1 MSPFSF
7 MNVRLRERVIQ
18 ILVGLALVLASGWYL
33 WSDTIKPLVDKK
45 ITADSVGDSVKL
57 GVHYLALQAHAEEMA
72 KKREAL
78 LEEERKRR
86 AEALKTDS
94 ALGKPVEP

>member
-1 MSPFSF
+1 MHVSF
-7 MNVRLRERVIQ
+7 RERVIQ

-33 WSDTIKPLVDKK
+33 WNDTIKPLVDKK
-45 ITADSVGDSVKL
+45 ITVDSVGDAVKL
-57 GVHYLALQAHAEEMA
+57 GVHHWALQAHVEEMA

-86 AEALKTDS
+86 ADAQKAEPAR
-94 ALGKPVEP
+94 GKPVEP

>member
-1 MSPFSF
+1 
-7 MNVRLRERVIQ
+7 
-18 ILVGLALVLASGWYL
+18 
-33 WSDTIKPLVDKK
+33 
-45 ITADSVGDSVKL
+45 
-57 GVHYLALQAHAEEMA
+57 VHYLALQAHAEEMA

>member
-1 MSPFSF
+1 
-7 MNVRLRERVIQ
+7 MNVSFRERVIQ
-18 ILVGLALVLASGWYL
+18 VLVGLALVLASGWYL

-45 ITADSVGDSVKL
+45 ITVDSVGDAVKL
-57 GVHYLALQAHAEEMA
+57 GVHYWALQAHVEEMA

-86 AEALKTDS
+86 AEALK
-94 ALGKPVEP
+94 AEPAQGKPVEP